1 MGDRRMNRYF
11 LLSEILVEK
20 DGKRQIDEKKIE
32 DYKWNFDKDQ
42 NLCQIYKAMLK
53 EYFLPISILEL
64 IRSLQGKSNSQE
76 FWSIYSL
83 AKEEPEDYSL
93 DADTGKRCVFPQST
107 KIIGQTEY
115 LEHFNPFVSVLKMSD
130 KEKEKRPDSI
140 YEDILRD
147 VISHWDSY
155 FYLDICQ
162 SIYYSLSYYENNPKK
177 YFVSVIKS
185 KNYFDNWYDYSGGWE
200 KFVRK
205 GIDRKR
211 KEDNVKSE
219 KKSRQGESRLSEF
232 GVEIPLDTTFKYLN
246 RDPMIADFGSDVIKF
261 FIRSEEKDT
270 NGRRDSD
277 ILDLFSKKRK
287 DRFTISHYEKNEI
300 VELLGK
306 FYSCN
311 KNSDI
316 INQFLLEQCFAID
329 ITDNICDF
337 IEVVFPADKLTK
349 NDIKTYVAK
358 YIDLFVAE
366 IRKCVPIFSKLLI
379 LEVTKNLL
387 SEQKFKS
394 EDGEDYIKQ
403 GCERLKLAS
412 QVVAVL
418 SEEMNFLHY
427 NFCNQFIYAINQKYD
442 KKLEDVKNDL
452 MKEIIQTKKKL
463 HVERY
468 ATYEYMDVRVFKD
481 VERKKHDELFPYVQ
495 KAMMTE
501 YTF

>member
-1 MGDRRMNRYF
+1 MDRYF
-11 LLSEILVEK
+11 VLSKLFIEK
-20 DGKRQIDEKKIE
+20 DSETCIDAEKAE
-32 DYKWNFDKDQ
+32 NDMRTPY
-42 NLCQIYKAMLK
+42 QIYEDMLK
-53 EYFLPISILEL
+53 RYFWPLSSWEKF
-64 IRSLQGKSNSQE
+64 RAAQGKSSYEE
-76 FWSIYSL
+76 FWRIQSL
-83 AKEEPEDYSL
+83 AKEEPVDFCL

-107 KIIGQTEY
+107 KIIGQTEC

-130 KEKEKRPDSI
+130 KEKEKRPDNI
-140 YEDILRD
+140 YESILRNS
-147 VISHWDSY
+147 ISHRVLY

-162 SIYYSLSYYENNPKK
+162 SIYYSLSYYENDPKK
-177 YFVSVIKS
+177 YFVPVINS
-185 KNYFDNWYDYSGGWE
+185 KNDFDNWYAHSEGWK

-211 KEDNVKSE
+211 KADNVKSE

-246 RDPMIADFGSDVIKF
+246 GNPMIADFGSDVIKF

-300 VELLGK
+300 MDLVGK

-316 INQFLLEQCFAID
+316 INQFLLEQCFAMD

-337 IEVVFPADKLTK
+337 IEIMFPADKLTK

-379 LEVTKNLL
+379 LEETKNLL
-387 SEQKFKS
+387 SEQRSKA
-394 EDGEDYIKQ
+394 EDGKDYIKQ

-418 SEEMNFLHY
+418 SKEMNFLHY

>member
-1 MGDRRMNRYF
+1 MNRYF
-11 LLSEILVEK
+11 LLSKILVEK
-20 DGKRQIDEKKIE
+20 DGERQIDEKKIE
-32 DYKWNFDKDQ
+32 DYKWNFDTNKSLQ
-42 NLCQIYKAMLK
+42 EIYVSMLN
-53 EYFLPISILEL
+53 EYFLPLSSWEKF
-64 IRSLQGKSNSQE
+64 RAAQGKSSYEE
-76 FWSIYSL
+76 FWRIYSL
-83 AKEEPEDYSL
+83 AKEEPEDFCL
-93 DADTGKRCVFPQST
+93 DAETGEECIFPQST
-107 KIIGQTEY
+107 TIIGQTEY
-115 LEHFNPFVSVLKMSD
+115 LEQSTPFTAVLKMND
-130 KEKEKRPDSI
+130 REKEKRPDNI
-140 YEDILRD
+140 YESILRNS
-147 VISHWDSY
+147 IIHRALY

-177 YFVSVIKS
+177 YFVPVINN
-185 KNYFDNWYDYSGGWE
+185 KNDFDDWYAHSEGWK

-211 KEDNVKSE
+211 KADNVKSE

-246 RDPMIADFGSDVIKF
+246 GEPMIAKFGSDVIKF

-277 ILDLFSKKRK
+277 ILDLFSEKRK

-300 VELLGK
+300 VDLLGK

-316 INQFLLEQCFAID
+316 INQFLLEQCFAMD
-329 ITDNICDF
+329 ITENICDF
-337 IEVVFPADKLTK
+337 IEIVFPADKLTK

-358 YIDLFVAE
+358 YIDCFVAE
-366 IRKCVPIFSKLLI
+366 IRRCVPTFSKLLI
-379 LEVTKNLL
+379 LEETKNILF
-387 SEQKFKS
+387 EQKYVDK
-394 EDGEDYIKQ
+394 DCKDYIKQ
-403 GCERLKLAS
+403 GCEKLELAS
-412 QVVAVL
+412 HVVAVL

-427 NFCNQFIYAINQKYD
+427 NFYNQFIYAIIQKYNGNF
-442 KKLEDVKNDL
+442 ENAKNDL
-452 MKEIIQTKKKL
+452 MNEIIRTKKKL

-468 ATYEYMDVRVFKD
+468 ATYEYMDVRVFKA
-481 VERKKHDELFPYVQ
+481 VERRKHDELFPYVQ

>member
-1 MGDRRMNRYF
+1 M
-11 LLSEILVEK
+11 
-20 DGKRQIDEKKIE
+20 
-32 DYKWNFDKDQ
+32 
-42 NLCQIYKAMLK
+42 
-53 EYFLPISILEL
+53 P
-64 IRSLQGKSNSQE
+64 
-76 FWSIYSL
+76 
-83 AKEEPEDYSL
+83 
-93 DADTGKRCVFPQST
+93 
-107 KIIGQTEY
+107 
-115 LEHFNPFVSVLKMSD
+115 
-130 KEKEKRPDSI
+130 
-140 YEDILRD
+140 
-147 VISHWDSY
+147 VI
-155 FYLDICQ
+155 
-162 SIYYSLSYYENNPKK
+162 N
-177 YFVSVIKS
+177 S
-185 KNYFDNWYDYSGGWE
+185 KNDFDNWYAHSEGWK

-211 KEDNVKSE
+211 KADNVKSE

-246 RDPMIADFGSDVIKF
+246 GNPMIADFGSDVIKF

-300 VELLGK
+300 MDLVGK

-316 INQFLLEQCFAID
+316 INQFLLEQCFAMD

-337 IEVVFPADKLTK
+337 IEIMFPADKLTK

-379 LEVTKNLL
+379 LEETKNLL
-387 SEQKFKS
+387 SEQRSKAENGK
-394 EDGEDYIKQ
+394 DYIKQ

-427 NFCNQFIYAINQKYD
+427 NFCNQFIYAINKKYNGN
-442 KKLEDVKNDL
+442 LEDAKNDL
-452 MKEIIQTKKKL
+452 MNEIIPSQVVAVLSEEMNFLHYNFCNQFIYAINKKYNGNLEDAKNDLMNEIIQTKKKL

-468 ATYEYMDVRVFKD
+468 ETYEYMDVRVFKD

>member
-1 MGDRRMNRYF
+1 MDRYF
-11 LLSEILVEK
+11 VLSKLFIEK
-20 DGKRQIDEKKIE
+20 DSETCIDAEKAE
-32 DYKWNFDKDQ
+32 NDMRTP
-42 NLCQIYKAMLK
+42 CQIYEDMLK
-53 EYFLPISILEL
+53 RYFFPLSSWEKF
-64 IRSLQGKSNSQE
+64 RAAQGKSSYEE
-76 FWSIYSL
+76 FWRILSL
-83 AKEEPEDYSL
+83 AKEEPSDFCL
-93 DADTGKRCVFPQST
+93 DEDTGKRSAFPQST

-115 LEHFNPFVSVLKMSD
+115 LEHSNPFVSVLKMSD
-130 KEKEKRPDSI
+130 KDKEKRPDNI
-140 YEDILRD
+140 YEDILRN
-147 VISHWDSY
+147 VIFRRASY

-162 SIYYSLSYYENNPKK
+162 SIYYSLSYYQNSPQKS
-177 YFVSVIKS
+177 FVPVINS
-185 KNYFDNWYDYSGGWE
+185 KNDFDNWYAHSEGWK

-211 KEDNVKSE
+211 KADNVKSE

-246 RDPMIADFGSDVIKF
+246 GNPMIADFGSDVIKF

-300 VELLGK
+300 MDLVGK

-316 INQFLLEQCFAID
+316 INQFLLEQCFAMD

-337 IEVVFPADKLTK
+337 IEIMFPADKLTK

-379 LEVTKNLL
+379 LEETKNLL
-387 SEQKFKS
+387 SEQRSKG
-394 EDGEDYIKQ
+394 EDGKDYIKQ

-427 NFCNQFIYAINQKYD
+427 NFCNQFIYVINKKYNGN
-442 KKLEDVKNDL
+442 LEDAKNDL
-452 MKEIIQTKKKL
+452 MNEIIRTKKKL

-468 ATYEYMDVRVFKD
+468 ETYEYMDVRVFKD

>member
-1 MGDRRMNRYF
+1 MGDGQMNRYF

-20 DGKRQIDEKKIE
+20 DGERQIDEKKIE
-32 DYKWNFDKDQ
+32 DYKWNFDKEQ
-42 NLCQIYKAMLK
+42 NLCQIYEAMLK
-53 EYFLPISILEL
+53 EYFLPISSWEL
-64 IRSLQGKSNSQE
+64 FRTLQGKSNSEE
-76 FWSIYSL
+76 FWRVQLL
-83 AKEEPEDYSL
+83 AKEEFTNFCSNGVSGMMCTCHLRNKEAGQAECFKCPESFL
-93 DADTGKRCVFPQST
+93 S
-107 KIIGQTEY
+107 I
-115 LEHFNPFVSVLKMSD
+115 LKMNQKD
-130 KEKEKRPDSI
+130 KEKRPDNI
-140 YEDILRD
+140 YEGILRD
-147 VISHWDSY
+147 VIFHRASY
-155 FYLDICQ
+155 FYLDMCQ
-162 SIYYSLSYYENNPKK
+162 SIYYSLSYYQNSPQKS
-177 YFVSVIKS
+177 FVPVINS
-185 KNYFDNWYDYSGGWE
+185 KTDFDNCYAHSAGWE

-270 NGRRDSD
+270 NGRRNSD

-300 VELLGK
+300 VDLLGK

-418 SEEMNFLHY
+418 SKEMNFLHY

>member
-1 MGDRRMNRYF
+1 MDRYF
-11 LLSEILVEK
+11 VLSKLFIEK
-20 DGKRQIDEKKIE
+20 DSETCIDAEKAE
-32 DYKWNFDKDQ
+32 NDMRTP
-42 NLCQIYKAMLK
+42 CQIYEDMLK
-53 EYFLPISILEL
+53 RYFFPLSNWEKF
-64 IRSLQGKSNSQE
+64 RAAQGKSSYEE
-76 FWSIYSL
+76 FWRILSL
-83 AKEEPEDYSL
+83 AKEEPADFCL
-93 DADTGKRCVFPQST
+93 DNDTGKRSVFPQST

-130 KEKEKRPDSI
+130 KDKEKRPDNI
-140 YEDILRD
+140 YEDILRNA
-147 VISHWDSY
+147 IFRRASY

-162 SIYYSLSYYENNPKK
+162 SIYYSLSYYQNSLQKS
-177 YFVSVIKS
+177 FVPVINS
-185 KNYFDNWYDYSGGWE
+185 KNDFDNWYAHSEGWK

-211 KEDNVKSE
+211 KADNVKSE

-246 RDPMIADFGSDVIKF
+246 GDPMIADFGSDVIKF

-300 VELLGK
+300 MDLVGK

-311 KNSDI
+311 RNSDI

-337 IEVVFPADKLTK
+337 IEIMFPADKLTK
-349 NDIKTYVAK
+349 NDIKTHVAK

-379 LEVTKNLL
+379 LEETKNLL
-387 SEQKFKS
+387 SEQRSKG
-394 EDGEDYIKQ
+394 EDGKDYIKQ

-427 NFCNQFIYAINQKYD
+427 NFCNQFIYAINKKYNGN
-442 KKLEDVKNDL
+442 LEDAKNDL
-452 MKEIIQTKKKL
+452 MNEIIRTKKKL

-468 ATYEYMDVRVFKD
+468 ETYEYMDVRVFKD